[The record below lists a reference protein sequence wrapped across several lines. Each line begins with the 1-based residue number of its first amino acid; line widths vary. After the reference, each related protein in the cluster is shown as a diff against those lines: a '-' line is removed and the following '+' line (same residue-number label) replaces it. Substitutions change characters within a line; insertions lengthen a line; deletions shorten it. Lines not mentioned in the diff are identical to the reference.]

1 MTRLRSL
8 SGIQPSGLLHVG
20 NLKGMIEPALQLQ
33 ETHEPFYFIAS
44 YHALTTVRDP
54 AVLVQHQREVAGSLL
69 ALGLDPEKTALFL
82 QQDVP
87 EVTELAWILGCITN
101 IGLLER
107 AHAFKSARDQ
117 GRDLNV
123 GTFGYPV
130 LMAADILI
138 YDSHHV
144 PVGKDQKQH
153 VEMARDMALRFHDR
167 YGETFVLPEP
177 LIREEVATV
186 PGLDGRKM
194 SKSYG
199 NTIPLFAPSKQL
211 RKRVMRVV
219 TDSTPVEEPK
229 DPASCNVFHLYKLFA
244 TPSQQEDLAARYRA
258 GGMGYGEAKQALYEV
273 MEASLAGPRERYE
286 ALMAHPEEIQA
297 CLDAGAQKARNA
309 ASATMQRVREAC
321 GLGRHA

>member
-1 MTRLRSL
+1 
-8 SGIQPSGLLHVG
+8 VG
-20 NLKGMIEPALQLQ
+20 NLKGMIEPALKLQ
-33 ETHEPFYFIAS
+33 ESHEPFYFIAS

-54 AVLVQHQREVAGSLL
+54 AVLVQHQREVAGSML

-101 IGLLER
+101 MGLLER

-199 NTIPLFAPSKQL
+199 NTIPLFASSKAL

-229 DPASCNVFHLYKLFA
+229 DPAACNVFHLYKLFA
-244 TPSQQEDLAARYRA
+244 TPAQQDHLAVRYRA

-273 MEASLAGPRERYE
+273 MEASLAEPRERYE
-286 ALMAHPEEIQA
+286 ALMAHPREIQD
-297 CLDAGAQKARNA
+297 CLDSGAERARKV

-321 GLGRHA
+321 GLGHQA